1 MNKDQFNNL
10 DFMEKIE
17 YLNNKLKEGQ
27 TVIRIREDIGIGEK
41 ALQREIKANG
51 YRYSNKER
59 QYIPTT
65 DATTTST
72 TKITTEMLPTIVE
85 DKNTI
90 VVDENTFVVPKQQQQ
105 VLGYLE
111 NNFEVLQEFLE
122 KYKSTTRATTE
133 TTTNHIVINL
143 VDDKHLNPKPKSIR
157 INEFIYQDW
166 QAFCDTKHYSK
177 QDLIS
182 MALKEYMEKYK

>member
-1 MNKDQFNNL
+1 MNKEQFNNL

-51 YRYSNKER
+51 YRYNNKER

-65 DATTTST
+65 ETTT
-72 TKITTEMLPTIVE
+72 KYTTEVLPTIVE
-85 DKNTI
+85 DKTTI
-90 VVDENTFVVPKQQQQ
+90 VVPKQQQQ
-105 VLGYLE
+105 ILGYLE

-122 KYKSTTRATTE
+122 KYKSTTTSTTE
-133 TTTNHIVINL
+133 TTTNHIIINL

-157 INEFIYQDW
+157 INEFVYQDW
-166 QAFCDTKHYSK
+166 KAFCETKHYSK

>member
-1 MNKDQFNNL
+1 MNKEQFNSL

-17 YLNNKLKEGQ
+17 YLNNKLKKGQ
-27 TVIRIREDIGIGEK
+27 TVTRIREDIGIGEK
-41 ALQREIKANG
+41 SLQREIKANG
-51 YRYSNKER
+51 YRYNNKEK
-59 QYIPTT
+59 QYVPTT
-65 DATTTST
+65 EATTKFT
-72 TKITTEMLPTIVE
+72 TQVLPTIVE

-90 VVDENTFVVPKQQQQ
+90 VVDKNTFVVPKHQQQ

-122 KYKSTTRATTE
+122 KYKSTTRSTTE
-133 TTTNHIVINL
+133 TTTNHIIINL

-166 QAFCDTKHYSK
+166 QQFCDTKHYSK

>member
-1 MNKDQFNNL
+1 MNKEQFNNL

-41 ALQREIKANG
+41 ALPREIKANG
-51 YRYSNKER
+51 YRYNNKER

-65 DATTTST
+65 ETTTKST
-72 TKITTEMLPTIVE
+72 TEVLPTIVE
-85 DKNTI
+85 DKTTI
-90 VVDENTFVVPKQQQQ
+90 VVPKQQQQ
-105 VLGYLE
+105 ILGYLE

-122 KYKSTTRATTE
+122 KYKSTTTSTTE
-133 TTTNHIVINL
+133 TTTNHIIINL

-157 INEFIYQDW
+157 INEFVYQDW
-166 QAFCDTKHYSK
+166 KAFCETKHYSK

>member
-51 YRYSNKER
+51 YRYNNKER

-65 DATTTST
+65 EATTKT
-72 TKITTEMLPTIVE
+72 TTEILPTIVE

-90 VVDENTFVVPKQQQQ
+90 VGDENTFVVPKQQQQ
-105 VLGYLE
+105 VLRYLE

-122 KYKSTTRATTE
+122 KYKSTTRATT
-133 TTTNHIVINL
+133 NHIIINL

-166 QAFCDTKHYSK
+166 QEFCDTKHYSK

-182 MALKEYMEKYK
+182 MALKEYMEKYM

>member
-1 MNKDQFNNL
+1 VNKNQFNNL

-41 ALQREIKANG
+41 ALQKEIKANG
-51 YRYSNKER
+51 YRYNNKER
-59 QYIPTT
+59 QYISTT
-65 DATTTST
+65 ETTTKST
-72 TKITTEMLPTIVE
+72 TEILPTNVV

-90 VVDENTFVVPKQQQQ
+90 VVPKQQQQ
-105 VLGYLE
+105 ILGYLE

-166 QAFCDTKHYSK
+166 QQFCDTKHYSK

-182 MALKEYMEKYK
+182 MALKEYMERYK

>member
-1 MNKDQFNNL
+1 MNKDQFNSL

-17 YLNNKLKEGQ
+17 YLNDKLREGK
-27 TVIRIREDIGIGEK
+27 TVTKIREDIGIGEK

-51 YRYSNKER
+51 YRYNNKER
-59 QYIPTT
+59 QYVPTT
-65 DATTTST
+65 KST
-72 TKITTEMLPTIVE
+72 TEILPTIVE
-85 DKNTI
+85 EKDTI
-90 VVDENTFVVPKQQQQ
+90 VLNENTFVVPKQQQQ
-105 VLGYLE
+105 ILGYLE
-111 NNFEVLQEFLE
+111 SNFEVLQEFLE
-122 KYKSTTRATTE
+122 KYKSTTKPTTETTTE

-157 INEFIYQDW
+157 INEFVYQDW
-166 QAFCDTKHYSK
+166 QKFCQAKHYSK

>member
-1 MNKDQFNNL
+1 MNKDQFNSL

-51 YRYSNKER
+51 YKYNNKER
-59 QYIPTT
+59 QYMPTT
-65 DATTTST
+65 EATTE
-72 TKITTEMLPTIVE
+72 ILP
-85 DKNTI
+85 TI
-90 VVDENTFVVPKQQQQ
+90 VVDENTIVVPKQQQQ
-105 VLGYLE
+105 ILGYLE

-122 KYKSTTRATTE
+122 KYKSTTKATTE

-166 QAFCDTKHYSK
+166 QKFCDTKHYSK

>member
-1 MNKDQFNNL
+1 VNKEQFNNL

-41 ALQREIKANG
+41 SLQREVKANG
-51 YRYSNKER
+51 YRYNSKIK
-59 QYIPTT
+59 QYTPTT
-65 DATTTST
+65 ETTTKST
-72 TKITTEMLPTIVE
+72 TEIIP
-85 DKNTI
+85 TI
-90 VVDENTFVVPKQQQQ
+90 VVDETTIVDNENTFVVPKQQKQI
-105 VLGYLE
+105 LGYLE

-157 INEFIYQDW
+157 INEFVYQDW
-166 QAFCDTKHYSK
+166 QQFCETQHYSK

>member
-1 MNKDQFNNL
+1 MNKDQFNEL
-10 DFMEKIE
+10 DFIEKIE
-17 YLNNKLKEGQ
+17 YLNSKLREGK

-41 ALQREIKANG
+41 ALQREIKSNG
-51 YRYSNKER
+51 YRYNNKER
-59 QYIPTT
+59 QYVPTT
-65 DATTTST
+65 EATTKST
-72 TKITTEMLPTIVE
+72 TEVLPTIVD

-90 VVDENTFVVPKQQQQ
+90 VSNENTFVVPKQQQQ
-105 VLGYLE
+105 ILGYLE

-122 KYKSTTRATTE
+122 KYKSTTKSTTE

-157 INEFIYQDW
+157 INEFVYQDW
-166 QAFCDTKHYSK
+166 QKFCETKHYSK

>member
-51 YRYSNKER
+51 YRYNSKEK

-65 DATTTST
+65 EATTRST
-72 TKITTEMLPTIVE
+72 TKTTTEILPTIV
-85 DKNTI
+85 DGK
-90 VVDENTFVVPKQQQQ
+90 NTFVVPKQQQQ

-133 TTTNHIVINL
+133 TTTNHIIINL

-166 QAFCDTKHYSK
+166 QEFCDTKHYSK

>member
-51 YRYSNKER
+51 YRYSNKDK

-65 DATTTST
+65 ESTTTYT
-72 TKITTEMLPTIVE
+72 TKTTTEILPTIVE

-90 VVDENTFVVPKQQQQ
+90 VGDKNTFVVPKQQQQ

-133 TTTNHIVINL
+133 TTTNHIIINL

-166 QAFCDTKHYSK
+166 QEFCDTKHYSK

>member
-27 TVIRIREDIGIGEK
+27 TVIRIREDMGIGEK

-51 YRYSNKER
+51 YKYNNKER
-59 QYIPTT
+59 QYMPTT
-65 DATTTST
+65 KTTTKT
-72 TKITTEMLPTIVE
+72 TTEILP
-85 DKNTI
+85 TI

-105 VLGYLE
+105 ILGYLE

-122 KYKSTTRATTE
+122 KYKSTTKATTKATTE

-166 QAFCDTKHYSK
+166 QKFCDTKHYSK